1 MQQLLISK
9 CQGLFMAFPL
19 ASRRQR
25 NWITMFE
32 EALCTLDGAEM
43 MTKETRD
50 LVAHASTV
58 NITSS
63 LAKPP
68 TL

>member
-1 MQQLLISK
+1 
-9 CQGLFMAFPL
+9 MAFPL